1 MGSTAMTTAIPLKK
15 LFSKFY
21 AEGEGALA
29 PCAGMLTPDSV
40 PLGYAVATVLVTL

>member
-21 AEGEGALA
+21 AEGEGRWHH
-29 PCAGMLTPDSV
+29 V
-40 PLGYAVATVLVTL
+40 PGC